1 MRHLLVIA
9 SAKALSIGIDL
20 GTSTSCCAVY
30 RNGAPELV
38 PRRVD
43 GKLLTPSV
51 CVVSCDSIR
60 IDEPNTPL
68 HENEVLVTSWKRA
81 IGLDEATAAWRVEE
95 PTKKRLRLDDGAK
108 DPDNYVGVVTAVGR
122 VKPVDLSSCVLDS
135 LLDDCEAF
143 LGERPK
149 NAVIGVPACFLPS
162 QRRATE
168 AAAYKAGLQKVQIAN
183 EPELAARAHGT
194 SQKNDERLAMVFDL
208 GGGTLDVSLVDVG
221 GRTAEVISTAGDL
234 NLGGDDF
241 TRAVIDVDPSL
252 TVDQAERV
260 KIELT
265 TSKKTETV
273 TRSDLEKASSIL
285 LERCCDAAREA
296 CVLGDARLEGD
307 ELTDEAPA
315 ASTRAK
321 RRKQAKQSQRALDDL
336 RKAAP
341 NIKIVQQQGSR
352 TVDDLVL
359 VGAATKMPCVQ
370 KCLSKLTGVP
380 YRKAVDPDRAVA
392 FGAALQA
399 RANDGEIAA
408 EDDFVVVGAFQAEV
422 LRHFAQANSVDD
434 EDLGA
439 LEDEDGDFEAYLE
452 DLDEVDDE
460 EFERLLALAEE
471 GEEEEFVDIDGDEF
485 DRMGL

>member
-9 SAKALSIGIDL
+9 TANALSIGIDL

-51 CVVSCDSIR
+51 CVVSSDTIHLA
-60 IDEPNTPL
+60 EPDTAL
-68 HENEVLVTSWKRA
+68 KDNEVLVTSWKRA

-95 PTKKRLRLDDGAK
+95 PTKKRLRLDDGSTDEDK
-108 DPDNYVGVVTAVGR
+108 YVGVMTTVGR
-122 VKPVDLSSCVLDS
+122 VKPVDLSSCVLES
-135 LLDDCEAF
+135 LLSDCEAF

-162 QRRATE
+162 QRKATE
-168 AAAYKAGLQKVQIAN
+168 AAAYKAGLEKVQIAN

-194 SQKNDERLAMVFDL
+194 SQHDERLAMVFDL

-252 TVDQAERV
+252 TLDEAERV

-265 TSKKTETV
+265 VSKSTDTVSRTE
-273 TRSDLEKASSIL
+273 LEKASSIL

-307 ELTDEAPA
+307 ELSDEPSPA
-315 ASTRAK
+315 KTTRAK

-341 NIKIVQQQGSR
+341 NIKIVPQQGSR

-439 LEDEDGDFEAYLE
+439 LEDEDDDFEAYLE

-471 GEEEEFVDIDGDEF
+471 EEEEEFVDIDGEEF
-485 DRMGL
+485 DKLGL

>member
-1 MRHLLVIA
+1 MRHLLAIIA
-9 SAKALSIGIDL
+9 TANALSIGIDL

-30 RNGAPELV
+30 RDGAPELV

-51 CVVSCDSIR
+51 CAVSKDAIR
-60 IDEPNTPL
+60 LDEPDTSL
-68 HENEVLVTSWKRA
+68 KENEVLVTSWKRA

-95 PTKKRLRLDDGAK
+95 PTKKRLRLDDGTK
-108 DPDNYVGVVTAVGR
+108 DEDNYVGVMTTVGR

-135 LLDDCEAF
+135 LLEDCEAY

-168 AAAYKAGLQKVQIAN
+168 AAARKAGLQKVQIAN

-194 SQKNDERLAMVFDL
+194 AQHDERLAMVFDL

-221 GRTAEVISTAGDL
+221 GRTAEVIATAGDL

-241 TRAVIDVDPSL
+241 TRAVQKVDPSL
-252 TVDQAERV
+252 TVVEAERV

-265 TSKKTETV
+265 VSKSTDTV

-336 RKAAP
+336 RRSAP

-380 YRKAVDPDRAVA
+380 YRNAVDPDRAVA

-439 LEDEDGDFEAYLE
+439 LEDDDDDFEAYLE

-471 GEEEEFVDIDGDEF
+471 EEEFVDIDGEEF
-485 DRMGL
+485 DKLGL

>member
-51 CVVSCDSIR
+51 CVVSCDAIR
-60 IDEPNTPL
+60 LDEPDTAL
-68 HENEVLVTSWKRA
+68 KDNEVLVTSWKRA

-95 PTKKRLRLDDGAK
+95 PTKKRLRLDDGSK
-108 DPDNYVGVVTAVGR
+108 DPDNYVGVVTTVGR

-135 LLDDCEAF
+135 LLEDCEAF

-168 AAAYKAGLQKVQIAN
+168 AAARKAGLQKVQIAN

-194 SQKNDERLAMVFDL
+194 SQHDERLAMVFDL

-252 TVDQAERV
+252 TVEAAERV

-265 TSKKTETV
+265 TQKTETV

-336 RKAAP
+336 RRSAP

-439 LEDEDGDFEAYLE
+439 LEDEDGDFEGHLE

-471 GEEEEFVDIDGDEF
+471 EEEFVDIDGD
-485 DRMGL
+485 DDYCY

>member
-1 MRHLLVIA
+1 MRDLLAIIA
-9 SAKALSIGIDL
+9 SANALSIGIDL

-51 CVVSCDSIR
+51 CVVSSDSIR
-60 IDEPNTPL
+60 LAEPLTTLND
-68 HENEVLVTSWKRA
+68 NEVLVTSWKRA

-95 PTKKRLRLDDGAK
+95 PTKKRLRLDNGAT
-108 DPDNYVGVVTAVGR
+108 DPDNYVGVMTTAGR

-135 LLDDCEAF
+135 LLEDCEAF

-168 AAAYKAGLQKVQIAN
+168 AAARKAGLQKVQIAN

-252 TVDQAERV
+252 SIDEAERV
-260 KIELT
+260 KIDLT
-265 TSKKTETV
+265 TSKKTDTV

-336 RKAAP
+336 RKSAP

-422 LRHFAQANSVDD
+422 LRHFANANRVDD
-434 EDLGA
+434 EDIGA
-439 LEDEDGDFEAYLE
+439 EDDLDSDLEAYLE

-471 GEEEEFVDIDGDEF
+471 EEEFVDIDGDEF
-485 DRMGL
+485 DKLLL

>member
-51 CVVSCDSIR
+51 CVVSCDAIR
-60 IDEPNTPL
+60 LDEPDTAL
-68 HENEVLVTSWKRA
+68 KDNEVLVTSWKRA

-95 PTKKRLRLDDGAK
+95 PTKKRLRLDDGSK
-108 DPDNYVGVVTAVGR
+108 DPDNYVGVVTTVGR

-135 LLDDCEAF
+135 LLEDCEAF

-168 AAAYKAGLQKVQIAN
+168 AAARKAGLQKVQIAN

-221 GRTAEVISTAGDL
+221 GRTAEVIATAGDL

-252 TVDQAERV
+252 TVEAAERV

-265 TSKKTETV
+265 TQKKTETV

-336 RKAAP
+336 RRSAP

-471 GEEEEFVDIDGDEF
+471 EEEFVDIDGEDF
-485 DRMGL
+485 DKLLL